1 MALKTVVHKGY
12 HGTIEVN
19 TIDYSLHGSILFI
32 DEDVCYSGQSFME
45 LEQNFQEAVEAH
57 IQACK
62 EKGQDP
68 PFAE

>member
-1 MALKTVVHKGY
+1 MALKTVIHKGY

-32 DEDVCYSGQSFME
+32 DEEVCYIGQSFME
-45 LEQNFQEAVEAH
+45 LEQNFQKAVEAH